1 MRKKFIARLSEEERD
16 ELRTVI
22 RETVIRQ
29 LKGTG
34 QKVRRAQILLKAD
47 AERRR
52 MPREGGCR
60 EKADAER
67 RRMPRE
73 GGCRG
78 TELDRRADRG
88 GVFLPGIVR
97 GKDPS
102 AAGRAGIPRDAR
114 RSEARQ
120 AADRE
125 TPERQ
130 AAGAGD
136 RPVSGTAAGRLR
148 ELVAAALGPQGR
160 GTGGRG
166 SDRSRSIAK
175 NILPCRSVC
184 PRIAASRYGPTGRI
198 ARHHPRRQFFS
209 GVLVN

>member
-34 QKVRRAQILLKAD
+34 QKVRRAQILL
-47 AERRR
+47 
-52 MPREGGCR
+52 
-60 EKADAER
+60 KADAER